1 MSVNW
6 DTSRIETASQNVKGT
21 IHMKRSFLSAMGLS
35 DEQIDSIMSEH
46 GKTANGL
53 RDEVDGLKDELG
65 NRDKQIKD
73 LQGSTGDAEDLKTK
87 LAAAEQ
93 KNTEWQTKYNQ
104 SQKTASVKLAVAKD
118 AHDADDIVR
127 FIDIEKLNVK
137 EDGTIEGLDAEVSRL
152 KESKPYLFNVQQDGG
167 QGGDDQGSGENGG
180 QGSDNQ
186 QQGGDNQQSTYTPP
200 GGNKKG
206 NDRKQE
212 DPREMA
218 LLDIERRHGKKKED

>member
-1 MSVNW
+1 
-6 DTSRIETASQNVKGT
+6 
-21 IHMKRSFLSAMGLS
+21 MKRAFLSAMGLS

-87 LAAAEQ
+87 LAAAEAT
-93 KNTEWQTKYNQ
+93 NSEWQNKYNQ

-152 KESKPYLFNVQQDGG
+152 KESKPYLFNVQQDDG
-167 QGGDDQGSGENGG
+167 QGGGDQGDGENSG
-180 QGSDNQ
+180 QGTGNQ
-186 QQGGDNQQSTYTPP
+186 QQGGDDLNTYTPP
-200 GGNKKG
+200 GGNKRG
-206 NDRKQE
+206 NGRKDE
-212 DPREMA
+212 DPKELA